1 MNMLLMMLLGTALCY
16 AGMAGLSLAMPRN
29 YSQLNAAKLSAR
41 NNFVLRVASIAL
53 LIVSLWPVISM
64 WGVVVGIVIWLGLLS
79 VAAVMWVSLLAYW
92 PRLATA
98 KALGLSVVGLAS
110 CVVLWLC

>member
-64 WGVVVGIVIWLGLLS
+64 WGDVGEFTGLLATISDSKGTGIVGCRIG
-79 VAAVMWVSLLAYW
+79 
-92 PRLATA
+92 
-98 KALGLSVVGLAS
+98 K
-110 CVVLWLC
+110 LCRFMAMLILM